1 MNRYSDLRKEREEG
15 GGGEKQKEIKRRER
29 GVIIIITM
37 ILLPG
42 SPQDRLVSLYRPRS
56 VLQSV

>member
-1 MNRYSDLRKEREEG
+1 MNRYSDLREEREE

-37 ILLPG
+37 IFLPG
-42 SPQDRLVSLYRPRS
+42 SPQDHLVSLYRPRS